1 MFKRNKN
8 KNNKVN
14 INTNLNLP
22 EDNKAKVN
30 KEDNKK
36 FKVKKKSKLAEK
48 LDMYD
53 MILANLYAGSSIIDI
68 DRTLDRSH
76 IDIGF
81 SNITSE
87 KLVIKYFLIDSL
99 PDWLVQN
106 LFTEIREQCL
116 LPGVRINFSIYG
128 EPHKI
133 NWDSPEMKNRMTIW
147 KSFSEAEESSSA
159 FDYRRK
165 RGEILARKRIVDST
179 SYLNEAELD
188 QKRSLIKASFI
199 IEMACQRDD
208 ESLMNM
214 DESIL
219 KLKRLCKGNDIRIM
233 ELRVNLID
241 WIQQLGMMSLRSI
254 KEVYRRITKKILT
267 DDILANFNSYRQG
280 RIGDKGT
287 PLGIDVLSNVPVL
300 KQFKENPDEPEN
312 VLICGGTGS
321 GKSMFIKNLLTWLL
335 KDFVVTV
342 LDYEGDEYTNI
353 ENFIYDGGSKDAVR
367 VSMGNGDSCYFDPMQ
382 IGDLT
387 GEPEIDNSLK
397 KLAID
402 CILSTFKLLISGGNE
417 LTKWESSVLN
427 EAIKRVYED
436 HGVTDNEET
445 WKKSKGLN
453 IKMIY
458 EELCD
463 MVVSQEFLD
472 DNMDDVKHKAAVNI
486 VESCNQ
492 YFEDG
497 GIKSDVFKNP
507 INIEDL
513 KNCRLIVF
521 SFGQNGAAA
530 SQTDPTVLA
539 LKQLSVSNLTIQISN
554 YCKYYRHCCNVKIWE
569 EYQRWGDIKGSEEII
584 GNAITGGRKRGDLN
598 FIITNDLNAILDDDI
613 KINTKI
619 RDNLTGYIVGYI
631 PDSRVRDKFCDELNL
646 DEMRQ
651 PLKLIYT
658 EGSKKYNKKK
668 KKFYLEN
675 RYKHAF
681 CVIMLN
687 SGEKAIVK
695 AMVPQEILNSKL
707 FRTGVDISKREN

>member
-1 MFKRNKN
+1 MFGKKKKN
-8 KNNKVN
+8 KDTVNNN
-14 INTNLNLP
+14 INNSI
-22 EDNKAKVN
+22 AKEN
-30 KEDNKK
+30 NSKIKI
-36 FKVKKKSKLAEK
+36 KKKSKLAGK

-53 MILANLYAGSSIIDI
+53 MILANLYAGSSIIDT
-68 DRTLDRSH
+68 DKQLDRSH

-87 KLVIKYFLIDSL
+87 KLIIKYFLINGL
-99 PDWLVQN
+99 PDWLEQN
-106 LFTEIREQCL
+106 LFSMIRENCL

-147 KSFSEAEESSSA
+147 KSFSEMEESSSA
-159 FDYRRK
+159 FDYRKNRN
-165 RGEILARKRIVDST
+165 EMLARKRIVDST

-188 QKRSLIKASFI
+188 QKRATIKTSFV
-199 IEMACQRDD
+199 IEIACKRDN

-214 DESIL
+214 DESIT
-219 KLKRLCKGNDIRIM
+219 KLKRLCKSHDIKIL

-241 WIQQLGMMSLRSI
+241 WIQQLAILSMRTT

-280 RIGDKGT
+280 RIGDGGT

-300 KQFKENPDEPEN
+300 KQFKADPDAPEN

-321 GKSMFIKNLLTWLL
+321 GKSMFVKNLLTWLL
-335 KDFVVTV
+335 EDFVVTV

-353 ENFIYDGGSKDAVR
+353 ENLVYSGNSNDAVR
-367 VSMGNGDSCYFDPMQ
+367 VSMGNGDSCYFDPME

-387 GEPEIDNSLK
+387 GEPIIDNSLK
-397 KLAID
+397 KVAVD
-402 CILSTFKLLISGGNE
+402 CILSTFKLIISGGEE
-417 LTKWESSVLN
+417 LDKWEDSVLN

-436 HGVTDNEET
+436 HGVYEDKNS
-445 WKKSKGLN
+445 WHRSKGLR

-463 MVVSQEFLD
+463 MVTSQEFLD

-486 VESCNQ
+486 VESCSAF
-492 YFEDG
+492 FEEG
-497 GIKSDVFKNP
+497 GIKSDTFKNP

-530 SQTDPTVLA
+530 SQSDPIILA
-539 LKQLSVSNLTIQISN
+539 LKQLSVANLTIQISN

-584 GNAITGGRKRGDLN
+584 GNAITGGRKRGDVN
-598 FIITNDLNAILDDDI
+598 FIITNDLNAILDNDI
-613 KINTKI
+613 KINTRI

-631 PDSRVRDKFCDELNL
+631 PDSRVRDKFCDDLNL
-646 DEMRQ
+646 DEMRL

-668 KKFYLEN
+668 KKFYIEN
-675 RYKHAF
+675 RYKFAF

-687 SGEKAIVK
+687 TGEKAIVK

-707 FRTGVDISKREN
+707 FRTGVDVIKKEN

>member
-1 MFKRNKN
+1 
-8 KNNKVN
+8 
-14 INTNLNLP
+14 
-22 EDNKAKVN
+22 
-30 KEDNKK
+30 
-36 FKVKKKSKLAEK
+36 
-48 LDMYD
+48 
-53 MILANLYAGSSIIDI
+53 
-68 DRTLDRSH
+68 
-76 IDIGF
+76 
-81 SNITSE
+81 
-87 KLVIKYFLIDSL
+87 
-99 PDWLVQN
+99 
-106 LFTEIREQCL
+106 
-116 LPGVRINFSIYG
+116 
-128 EPHKI
+128 
-133 NWDSPEMKNRMTIW
+133 
-147 KSFSEAEESSSA
+147 
-159 FDYRRK
+159 
-165 RGEILARKRIVDST
+165 
-179 SYLNEAELD
+179 
-188 QKRSLIKASFI
+188 
-199 IEMACQRDD
+199 
-208 ESLMNM
+208 
-214 DESIL
+214 
-219 KLKRLCKGNDIRIM
+219 M

-241 WIQQLGMMSLRSI
+241 WIQQLGMMSLRNI

-267 DDILANFNSYRQG
+267 DDNLANFNSYRQG

-353 ENFIYDGGSKDAVR
+353 ENFIYDGGSKDAVI

-436 HGVTDNEET
+436 HGVTDNEDT

-463 MVVSQEFLD
+463 MVISQEFLD
-472 DNMDDVKHKAAVNI
+472 DNMDDVKHKAAINI

-554 YCKYYRHCCNVKIWE
+554 YC
-569 EYQRWGDIKGSEEII
+569 
-584 GNAITGGRKRGDLN
+584 
-598 FIITNDLNAILDDDI
+598 
-613 KINTKI
+613 
-619 RDNLTGYIVGYI
+619 
-631 PDSRVRDKFCDELNL
+631 
-646 DEMRQ
+646 
-651 PLKLIYT
+651 
-658 EGSKKYNKKK
+658 
-668 KKFYLEN
+668 
-675 RYKHAF
+675 
-681 CVIMLN
+681 
-687 SGEKAIVK
+687 
-695 AMVPQEILNSKL
+695 
-707 FRTGVDISKREN
+707 